1 MALNA
6 RRLRSL
12 TGVALALATLATRL
26 PFRAKTFF
34 EFDSIN
40 FAVATFR
47 FDLREVTPQ
56 MPGYILHILP
66 GRLLS
71 WITGDINSGLIWVSL
86 LLSIGAVLFLWRAA
100 AQLRGERVAIIAAIV
115 WLTTPLFWF
124 HGEVAAIYAH
134 EAFFASA
141 MLYAGLKLLRQQDN
155 TFIAYFLLL
164 LLSLAGAARQ
174 NDLVFF
180 LPATV
185 YVLWKS
191 RIRGKHLVLA
201 SLAFIATTALWL
213 GELLRES
220 GGLATYLE
228 FAKHEINF
236 KTQSVLF
243 GNSWQSQWDLI
254 AKVAF
259 NLPMGMGAAMV
270 MCLLILAV
278 FPGRVVRFVKQYAVN
293 AKALYV
299 VMLPVP
305 ALLFY
310 FTIFFMKAGYLLN
323 VVPSAILIVAVLTD
337 QAAIWLAERTKRK
350 PENKL
355 RLTRPIITRNVIVL
369 TSFTA
374 IANCLWFFIPWPGTS
389 QARYNNENTRNSFV
403 HGALNRLSSSRER
416 YATLANR
423 AFEYTNLS
431 GIQAVDNIN
440 NETLRVLIANGA
452 DDSNQ
457 VIIASWWSRW
467 CYLLTPRATTYDIE
481 VDFNHPGALAVGRA
495 REFHRDNLY
504 DSLIPIHT
512 SRPVLLLMR
521 HDRSDFAEVSRQVHL
536 ERLPMP
542 EYLDVFKI
550 LDSAFVLRWRDRVF
564 VKP

>member
-1 MALNA
+1 MALSE

-12 TGVALALATLATRL
+12 TGVALTLATLATRL
-26 PFRAKTFF
+26 SLRAKTLF

-56 MPGYILHILP
+56 MPGYILHVLL

-71 WITGDINSGLIWVSL
+71 WIRGDTNSGLVWVSL
-86 LLSIGAVLFLWRAA
+86 LLSIGSVLFLWRAA
-100 AQLRGERVAIIAAIV
+100 AQLRGERVAIVTAIV

-141 MLYAGLKLLRQQDN
+141 MLYAGLKLLNERDN
-155 TFIAYFLLL
+155 TFIACVLVV

-174 NDLVFF
+174 NDLAFF
-180 LPATV
+180 LPATI

-191 RIRGKHLVLA
+191 CVRRKT
-201 SLAFIATTALWL
+201 LAFALLCFFVTTALWF

-220 GGLATYLE
+220 GGLATYIE
-228 FAKHEINF
+228 YAKHEINF
-236 KTQSVLF
+236 KTQSVVF
-243 GNSWQSQWDLI
+243 GNGWQSQWDLI

-259 NLPMGMGAAMV
+259 CLPVAMGAA
-270 MCLLILAV
+270 LLISFAILIL
-278 FPGRVVRFVKQYAVN
+278 FSRRVLSFAKQYSQNVKARFVVLL
-293 AKALYV
+293 AL
-299 VMLPVP
+299 P

-323 VVPSAILIVAVLTD
+323 VIPSAILITAALID
-337 QAAIWLAERTKRK
+337 QASIWFAEHVKHR

-355 RLTRPIITRNVIVL
+355 RLTRPIITQSVIVL
-369 TSFTA
+369 TSITA
-374 IANCLWFFIPWPGTS
+374 IANCLWFFLPWPGTS

-423 AFEYTNLS
+423 VFEYTNLS
-431 GIQAVDNIN
+431 GIQAVDSIN
-440 NETLRVLIANGA
+440 DETLRVLQANGA
-452 DDSNQ
+452 DDSDQ

-467 CYLLTPRATTYDIE
+467 CYLELPHATTYDIE
-481 VDFNHPGALAVGRA
+481 VDFNRPGALAVGRA
-495 REFHRDNLY
+495 RQFHRDNLY

-512 SRPVLLLMR
+512 SHPVLLLMR
-521 HDRSDFAEVSRQVHL
+521 HDRSDFAEVNRQVHL

-542 EYLDVFKI
+542 EYLDIYRI
-550 LDSAFVLRWRDRVF
+550 LDTSFVLRWGDRIF